1 MNAPTTVTA
10 AYNDAHQ
17 LVVDG
22 NIQAAPSTTDLFIPI
37 PETTLPDGT
46 IVPTF
51 HVSQYV
57 CTQGADGKAAVTA
70 EGAPWVRINFEEAK
84 AACIAAG
91 YALLT
96 ERQWL
101 AIAVN
106 AAAQACNWNGG
117 AVGKGRLAQGLRQD
131 TVSGPQPGDY
141 LPDDPDEQRFL
152 TLSNGELICDLN
164 GNVYQWI
171 FDDVQGDERGI
182 VARAFSPASSSIT
195 SAPFA
200 SLTKGMGWQ
209 PSPDADWSGLAL
221 IRGGFWVSGS
231 VAGAFSLG
239 GDWPDRRGDLVGF
252 RCTQPGL

>member
-1 MNAPTTVTA
+1 MNAPAVAAPETA
-10 AYNDAHQ
+10 ATA
-17 LVVDG
+17 V
-22 NIQAAPSTTDLFIPI
+22 PRTTDLFIPV

-46 IVPTF
+46 IVPAF
-51 HVSQYV
+51 RVGQYV

-84 AACIAAG
+84 AACLAAG
-91 YALLT
+91 YALIT

-101 AIAVN
+101 AIACN
-106 AAAQACNWNGG
+106 AAAQACNWNTGI
-117 AVGKGRLAQGLRQD
+117 VGRGRLAQGLRQD
-131 TVSGPQPGDY
+131 TVDGPQPGDFI
-141 LPDDPDEQRFL
+141 PDDPDEQRFL

-171 FDDVQGDERGI
+171 FDDVQGDERGL
-182 VARAFSPASSSIT
+182 VARAFTKASPSIT

-209 PSPDADWSGLAL
+209 PSPDANWSGNAL
-221 IRGGFWVSGS
+221 LRGGYWNSEAN
-231 VAGAFSLG
+231 AGAFDLNDGWPVSRG
-239 GDWPDRRGDLVGF
+239 GDVGF